1 MAGRGG
7 ERFEKRL
14 RERARPEKAAAKRAR
29 RADRK
34 DGEDE
39 VGEDGEVIPKLSEDE
54 LLEQVRILNE
64 QHAAGDVDDE
74 DYEERKLELFEQLG
88 LA

>member
-14 RERARPEKAAAKRAR
+14 RERARQEKAAAKRAR

-34 DGEDE
+34 DGEDAGD
-39 VGEDGEVIPKLSEDE
+39 GEDDGPKLSEDE

>member
-7 ERFEKRL
+7 ERYEKRL
-14 RERARPEKAAAKRAR
+14 RERARQEKAAAKRAR

-34 DGEDE
+34 ETDDE
-39 VGEDGEVIPKLSEDE
+39 LEEDGVAKLSEDE

-64 QHAAGDVDDE
+64 QHAAGEVDDE
-74 DYEERKLELFEQLG
+74 TYEERKLELFEQLG

>member
-1 MAGRGG
+1 MAGRGS

-14 RERARPEKAAAKRAR
+14 RERARQEKAAAKRAR

-39 VGEDGEVIPKLSEDE
+39 TDEDGAPKPSEDE

-74 DYEERKLELFEQLG
+74 SFEERRLELFEQLG